1 MAAPIY
7 IPTSSEGA
15 SLFSTPSRE
24 FVICRFFFLM
34 MAILT
39 GLRWYLIVALICFS
53 LIILII
59 LWITI
64 SVIHV
69 TLYDD
74 MVTNLSTLCR
84 ISVDVLTGGLSG
96 Q

>member
-1 MAAPIY
+1 
-7 IPTSSEGA
+7 
-15 SLFSTPSRE
+15 
-24 FVICRFFFLM
+24 M

-64 SVIHV
+64 SVIHM

>member
-1 MAAPIY
+1 MRELPFS
-7 IPTSSEGA
+7 PHHLEHL
-15 SLFSTPSRE
+15 LF
-24 FVICRFFFLM
+24 VDFFFLM